1 MNLVDNEVRFIEA
14 FEPVTDFEAYGVSIL
29 VHMSTEVR
37 FIEAFEPMTDL
48 EDNVSLTS
56 SIICVDNEV
65 RFIEASEP
73 VTDFEA

>member
-14 FEPVTDFEAYGVSIL
+14 FEPVTDFEAYRVSIL

-48 EDNVSLTS
+48 EDNM
-56 SIICVDNEV
+56 
-65 RFIEASEP
+65 FH
-73 VTDFEA
+73 